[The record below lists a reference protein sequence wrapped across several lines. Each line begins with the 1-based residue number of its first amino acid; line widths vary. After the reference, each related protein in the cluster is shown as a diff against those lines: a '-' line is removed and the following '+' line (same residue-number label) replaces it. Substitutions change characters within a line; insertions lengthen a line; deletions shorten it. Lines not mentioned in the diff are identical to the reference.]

1 MSVTKQA
8 PLVRTPDGAILG
20 VDWRRE
26 QCLVPGRVLAVQVMP
41 GDTLVAQGTRVVV
54 QRVGMSNGNAVI
66 HALSAGG
73 AGFTIVRHAGSL
85 VRVVEAGAF
94 DR

>member
-1 MSVTKQA
+1 MTATMSA

-26 QCLVPGRVLAVQVMP
+26 QGLVPGRVPAAQVMP

-54 QRVGMSNGNAVI
+54 QRVGASNGNAVI

-73 AGFTIVRHAGSL
+73 AGFTIVRHAESL
-85 VRVVEAGAF
+85 VRVVEVGAF